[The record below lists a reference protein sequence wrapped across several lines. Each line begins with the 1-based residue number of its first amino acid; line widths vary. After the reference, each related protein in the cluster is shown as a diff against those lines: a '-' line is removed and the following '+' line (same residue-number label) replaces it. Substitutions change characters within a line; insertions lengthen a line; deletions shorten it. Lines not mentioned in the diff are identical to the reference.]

1 MPRERPREE
10 RHREERPRARPRE
23 ERPHEERDREER
35 NREERPHE
43 ERDREERPR
52 AEGDRRE
59 HEPERD
65 RHDPERERPRPRR
78 PALVARDA
86 ARSAARHVQGLTGRS
101 PEGVT
106 SLERT
111 RDGWTIGIEIVETHR
126 IPDSTDILA
135 EYRVELDDRGELV
148 SYRRAE
154 RYYRG
159 RAENA

>member
-10 RHREERPRARPRE
+10 RHHEERPRRRAREERPR
-23 ERPHEERDREER
+23 EERDR
-35 NREERPHE
+35 REPEP
-43 ERDREERPR
+43 ERDRRGDEPER
-52 AEGDRRE
+52 DRRG

-65 RHDPERERPRPRR
+65 RPEPERERPRPRP

-86 ARSAARHVQGLTGRS
+86 ARSAARHVRGLTGRA

-111 RDGWTIGIEIVETHR
+111 EDGWTIGIEVVETHR
-126 IPDSTDILA
+126 IPDSTDLLA
-135 EYRVELDDRGELV
+135 EYQVELDDRGELV
-148 SYRRAE
+148 SYRRTE

-159 RAENA
+159 RAENRT

>member
-23 ERPHEERDREER
+23 ERDRSER
-35 NREERPHE
+35 
-43 ERDREERPR
+43 
-52 AEGDRRE
+52 
-59 HEPERD
+59 EPERD
-65 RHDPERERPRPRR
+65 RRDREPEERDRREREPEPERDRSEPEPERPRTRR

-86 ARSAARHVQGLTGRS
+86 ARSAAHHVQGLTGRA

-111 RDGWTIGIEIVETHR
+111 EDGWTIGIEVVETHR
-126 IPDSTDILA
+126 IPDSTDLLA
-135 EYRVELDDRGELV
+135 EYQVELDDSGELV
-148 SYRRAE
+148 SYRRTE

-159 RAENA
+159 RAENRT

>member
-10 RHREERPRARPRE
+10 HHREARPRARPRAPEERLREERLHE
-23 ERPHEERDREER
+23 ERP
-35 NREERPHE
+35 
-43 ERDREERPR
+43 REERPR
-52 AEGDRRE
+52 EG
-59 HEPERD
+59 EPER
-65 RHDPERERPRPRR
+65 REPERERPRPRR

-86 ARSAARHVQGLTGRS
+86 ARSAARHVQGLTGRT

-111 RDGWTIGIEIVETHR
+111 EDGWTIGIEVVETHR

-135 EYRVELDDRGELV
+135 EYQVELDDRGELV
-148 SYRRAE
+148 SYHRTE

-159 RAENA
+159 RAENRT